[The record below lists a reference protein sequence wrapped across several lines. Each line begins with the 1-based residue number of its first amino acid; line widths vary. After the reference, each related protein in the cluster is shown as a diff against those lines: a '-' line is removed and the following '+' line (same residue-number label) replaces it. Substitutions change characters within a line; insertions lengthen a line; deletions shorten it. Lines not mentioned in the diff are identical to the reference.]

1 MSHILR
7 MPGVPDHSRALL
19 QQLLAEDLI
28 PVEALPHIVE
38 SYRRVIHEARKKNP
52 RTNVVMGD
60 MIANSLVALLKKVT
74 PKTGEQNLRI
84 IQAAVRYFVIQNDG
98 VTHDLET
105 EAGFDDDA
113 RVVNAVLRF
122 FGRDDLMIDV
132 PERRMPAT
140 RPSPAVEPARRA
152 R

>member
-7 MPGVPDHSRALL
+7 MPGVPEHSRVLL

-38 SYRRVIHEARKKNP
+38 SYRRVIHEARKTNP
-52 RTNVVMGD
+52 RTNTVMGD
-60 MIANSLVALLKKVT
+60 MIANSLLALLKTVT
-74 PKTGEQNLRI
+74 PKTGEPNLRV

-105 EAGFDDDA
+105 ETGFDDDA
-113 RVVNAVLRF
+113 RVVNAVFRF

-132 PERRMPAT
+132 PERRGGTLSGHAT
-140 RPSPAVEPARRA
+140 ARRA